1 MTETHNES
9 APAPI
14 VYVRPVA
21 AEDLKAEAAE
31 RQIELPEGATL
42 YAVHT
47 EEGVRMAVFSDR
59 RAAFAAA
66 VDHGARP
73 VSVH

>member
-1 MTETHNES
+1 MTHSENE
-9 APAPI
+9 PTEAPI
-14 VYVRPVA
+14 VYVRPIPA
-21 AEDLKAEAAE
+21 SELKAEAA
-31 RQIELPEGATL
+31 QQHIQLPDDATL

-66 VDHGARP
+66 ADHGAKP

>member
-1 MTETHNES
+1 MPHSENES
-9 APAPI
+9 VQTPI
-14 VYVRPVA
+14 VYVRPVPA
-21 AEDLKAEAAE
+21 SELKAEAAE
-31 RQIELPEGATL
+31 RDIELPDDMTL
-42 YAVHT
+42 YAIHT

-73 VSVH
+73 LSVH

>member
-1 MTETHNES
+1 MTHSENEPIET
-9 APAPI
+9 PI
-14 VYVRPVA
+14 VYVRPVPA
-21 AEDLKAEAAE
+21 SELMAEAAE
-31 RQIELPEGATL
+31 QNIDLPEDATL

-66 VDHGARP
+66 VDHGAQP

>member
-1 MTETHNES
+1 MSQVQEEPVS
-9 APAPI
+9 API
-14 VYVRPVA
+14 VYVRPVPA
-21 AEDLKAEAAE
+21 SELKAEAAQ
-31 RQIELPEGATL
+31 RDIQLPDDATL

-66 VDHGARP
+66 VDHGATP